1 MASPISSESPCAN
14 NQLALLADAT
24 GDDVNNMASASA
36 SQWLGDEPKSEDSE
50 DSEVPM
56 SLNSPVQ
63 VANDESG
70 WYAVIADYEQACEL
84 LRVPP
89 FHEAFNQVVYPGYNN
104 EMGPDIDISRPRQHV
119 YQGVPFESSWIP
131 RTPLQIPSAP
141 RSNAF
146 EFVGVQVDEGFY
158 HEHWEAALEK
168 FRGPA
173 NKEDTLKLYNEIKR
187 RIKPGTHKDHSATPW
202 IATMRTEYVISH
214 DRYVYYV
221 CTCMI
226 LCDSRNLIPLAEAWL
241 RVMYIY
247 TYILIYVYV

>member
-1 MASPISSESPCAN
+1 MASPISSESSCAN

-36 SQWLGDEPKSEDSE
+36 SHWLGDEAKSEDSE
-50 DSEVPM
+50 HPSP
-56 SLNSPVQ
+56 LNSPVQ
-63 VANDESG
+63 VAADAQG
-70 WYAVIADYEQACEL
+70 WELLLADYEQACEL
-84 LRVPP
+84 LGVPAY
-89 FHEAFNQVVYPGYNN
+89 HEAFNQVVYPGYNN

-119 YQGVPFESSWIP
+119 YQMVTFERSWIP

-146 EFVGVQVDEGFY
+146 EFAGVQIDEGFY
-158 HEHWEAALEK
+158 HEHWENALYK

-173 NKEDTLKLYNEIKR
+173 NQEDTLKLYNEIKR
-187 RIKPGTHKDHSATPW
+187 RISPGTHKDHSATPW

-221 CTCMI
+221 CTYHMY
-226 LCDSRNLIPLAEAWL
+226 DS
-241 RVMYIY
+241 M
-247 TYILIYVYV
+247 